1 MRLLKLKLK
10 NFKGIRDFE
19 LVMPEGQTSMSV
31 YGDNATGKTTL
42 FDGFS
47 WLLFGKDSQ
56 NRTNF
61 EIKTLGEDG
70 KPIANIDHS
79 VYAEFETDNGQLTL
93 ERVYRERY
101 QSKRGYEEVLAGHT
115 TDYLINGVPVKERE
129 YKDYIDKLIPENI
142 FKLITNP
149 LFFNEQLKW
158 EDRRRI
164 LMEICGEVSD
174 EEIIQRNQNLKP
186 LLDMLTGKTVDDL
199 KKIIAS
205 KRKAIK
211 DELDMI
217 PARIDELVRT
227 LSKTNIDYAA
237 ESQRRDKFAAELA
250 VLQEQKARLRS
261 GGALGEAQSQLILVE
276 TKLKARKEDVESEW
290 RKSDDAYHTKK
301 RELTDELARNNRL
314 MDDMK
319 SQINIQSQ
327 LMQEAHDRGVEV
339 NKEWNDHNSR
349 TFEFTDKTECPTC
362 HQPLPA
368 DQVAAA
374 REMALADFNL
384 KKSRELANIKKMLE
398 QQTHQYEFHKSNK
411 EKSEKA
417 LAELALVIGAVEND
431 LAKLEGEHLFTVK
444 PDVNSDAE
452 YMQLLTQ
459 QSELREK
466 LANLDTT
473 IVDEEAALSRK
484 ISELN
489 QEIAV
494 SSNNMATSESASQA
508 KARVK
513 ELEER
518 QLELRRDFDAVL
530 DQQVLVEEFM
540 MAKVEALESVV
551 ADKFKLARF
560 KLFEQQVNGG
570 IKECCE
576 TLYRDVPYSS
586 MNNAARINVGLDII
600 NTLTAHYKLSA
611 PVFIDNAEAV
621 TEFIECDSQVIRLV
635 VSSNHRKLTIN

>member
-19 LVMPEGQTSMSV
+19 MAMPEGQTSMSV

-174 EEIIQRNQNLKP
+174 EDIINRNKNLKP

-237 ESQRRDKFAAELA
+237 ESQRREKFAAELA

-261 GGALGEAQSQLILVE
+261 GGALGETQSQLILVE

-339 NKEWNDHNSR
+339 NKEWNDYNSR
-349 TFEFTDKTECPTC
+349 SFEFVDKTECPTC
-362 HQPLPA
+362 H
-368 DQVAAA
+368 
-374 REMALADFNL
+374 
-384 KKSRELANIKKMLE
+384 
-398 QQTHQYEFHKSNK
+398 
-411 EKSEKA
+411 
-417 LAELALVIGAVEND
+417 
-431 LAKLEGEHLFTVK
+431 
-444 PDVNSDAE
+444 
-452 YMQLLTQ
+452 
-459 QSELREK
+459 
-466 LANLDTT
+466 
-473 IVDEEAALSRK
+473 
-484 ISELN
+484 
-489 QEIAV
+489 
-494 SSNNMATSESASQA
+494 
-508 KARVK
+508 
-513 ELEER
+513 
-518 QLELRRDFDAVL
+518 
-530 DQQVLVEEFM
+530 
-540 MAKVEALESVV
+540 
-551 ADKFKLARF
+551 
-560 KLFEQQVNGG
+560 
-570 IKECCE
+570 
-576 TLYRDVPYSS
+576 
-586 MNNAARINVGLDII
+586 
-600 NTLTAHYKLSA
+600 
-611 PVFIDNAEAV
+611 
-621 TEFIECDSQVIRLV
+621 
-635 VSSNHRKLTIN
+635 

>member
-19 LVMPEGQTSMSV
+19 MAMPEGQTSMSV

-174 EEIIQRNQNLKP
+174 EDIINRNKNLKP

-237 ESQRRDKFAAELA
+237 ESQRREKFAAELA

-261 GGALGEAQSQLILVE
+261 GGALGETQSQLILVE
-276 TKLKARKEDVESEW
+276 AKLKARKEDVESEW
-290 RKSDDAYHTKK
+290 RRSDDIYHAKK
-301 RELTDELARNNRL
+301 RELSDELARNNRL
-314 MDDMK
+314 MDELK
-319 SQINIQSQ
+319 SQINLQGQ
-327 LMQEAHDRGVEV
+327 LMEEAHDREVAV
-339 NKEWNDHNSR
+339 NKEWENLNGR
-349 TFEFTDKTECPTC
+349 TFNFTNETICPTC
-362 HQPLPA
+362 HQSLPE

-374 REMALADFNL
+374 RTKALEDYNL
-384 KKSRELANIKKMLE
+384 KKSKELTELKNRIQ
-398 QQTHQYEFHKSNK
+398 QQTFQYEQHRTNK

-417 LAELALVIGAVEND
+417 LAELVTVIGSIEND
-431 LAKLEGEHLFTVK
+431 IAKLEGEHLFTVK

-466 LANLDTT
+466 LANLDAT

-494 SSNNMATSESASQA
+494 AINNMATSESANQA

-518 QLELRRDFDAVL
+518 QLELRRDFDVVL

-621 TEFIECDSQVIRLV
+621 TQFIDCDSQVIRLV
-635 VSSNHRKLTIN
+635 VSSNHRKLTVN

>member
-1 MRLLKLKLK
+1 M
-10 NFKGIRDFE
+10 
-19 LVMPEGQTSMSV
+19 
-31 YGDNATGKTTL
+31 
-42 FDGFS
+42 
-47 WLLFGKDSQ
+47 
-56 NRTNF
+56 
-61 EIKTLGEDG
+61 
-70 KPIANIDHS
+70 
-79 VYAEFETDNGQLTL
+79 
-93 ERVYRERY
+93 
-101 QSKRGYEEVLAGHT
+101 
-115 TDYLINGVPVKERE
+115 
-129 YKDYIDKLIPENI
+129 
-142 FKLITNP
+142 
-149 LFFNEQLKW
+149 
-158 EDRRRI
+158 
-164 LMEICGEVSD
+164 
-174 EEIIQRNQNLKP
+174 
-186 LLDMLTGKTVDDL
+186 
-199 KKIIAS
+199 
-205 KRKAIK
+205 AI
-211 DELDMI
+211 
-217 PARIDELVRT
+217 
-227 LSKTNIDYAA
+227 
-237 ESQRRDKFAAELA
+237 
-250 VLQEQKARLRS
+250 
-261 GGALGEAQSQLILVE
+261 
-276 TKLKARKEDVESEW
+276 
-290 RKSDDAYHTKK
+290 
-301 RELTDELARNNRL
+301 
-314 MDDMK
+314 
-319 SQINIQSQ
+319 
-327 LMQEAHDRGVEV
+327 
-339 NKEWNDHNSR
+339 NKEWNDLNSR

-374 REMALADFNL
+374 REKALADFNL
-384 KKSRELANIKKMLE
+384 KKSRELANIKKMIE

-411 EKSEKA
+411 AKSEKA
-417 LAELALVIGAVEND
+417 LAELTLVIGAVEND

-494 SSNNMATSESASQA
+494 ASNNMATSESSSQA

-513 ELEER
+513 ELEAR
-518 QLELRRDFDAVL
+518 QLELRRDFDIVL
-530 DQQVLVEEFM
+530 DHQVLVEEFM
-540 MAKVEALESVV
+540 LAKVEALESVV

-576 TLYRDVPYSS
+576 TLYKDVPYSS

-621 TEFIECDSQVIRLV
+621 TQFIDCNSQVIRLV